1 MELSGKILQRGPIIP
16 SFVLRANINPGA
28 KQVYALLLNLC
39 GPRNRCWPSQ
49 NYIAD
54 QVGQCL
60 RSVQNY
66 LKELEAFG
74 LIATQRHRDGNIYT
88 LLPHPIV
95 IAELRRRQ
103 AQAQNEKS
111 AHANLAAGIKEEKNK
126 NTPLTPPA
134 REGVK
139 EKPHQQHSSQSADW
153 RDDALT
159 AFEALW
165 RTWPVQEARQAA
177 QRLWLRLW
185 RLGSLPPL
193 DQIQSRV
200 QANLEQNPR
209 WKRGFIP
216 FLATWLRER
225 RWDDVLQPQEQTQH
239 TKEPNILENPENQRH
254 FDSKEK
260 RQMQTADDL
269 PDAAWTQLNH
279 ILSIWP
285 VAVSEADSSR
295 IRGLWRYLFKC
306 GQLPDVKTLSS
317 AATRANQTFSRWL
330 HAYQQKAVT
339 YQSTAVRA

>member
-1 MELSGKILQRGPIIP
+1 MELSGKILQRGPIMP

-66 LKELEAFG
+66 IKELEAFG
-74 LIATQRHRDGNIYT
+74 LIAIQRHRDGNIYS

-111 AHANLAAGIKEEKNK
+111 AHAHLAAGIKEEKKK
-126 NTPLTPPA
+126 NPPLPPPV
-134 REGVK
+134 REGVQT
-139 EKPHQQHSSQSADW
+139 KPHSAGWQDE
-153 RDDALT
+153 ALT
-159 AFEALW
+159 AFETLW
-165 RTWPVQEARQAA
+165 LAWPVQEARKAA

-193 DQIQSRV
+193 DQIQSLV
-200 QANLEQNPR
+200 QANLERNPR

-216 FLATWLRER
+216 FLVTWLRER
-225 RWDDVLQPQEQTQH
+225 RWDDVIQEPKETHPQNQPKASEGH
-239 TKEPNILENPENQRH
+239 ENQRH

-260 RQMQTADDL
+260 RQTQTTDDL
-269 PDAAWTQLNH
+269 PEAAWVQLNH
-279 ILSIWP
+279 VLSIWP
-285 VAVSEADSSR
+285 VAASTEDTSR
-295 IRGLWRYLFKC
+295 IRGLWRYLFKR
-306 GQLPDVKTLSS
+306 GQLPDVKTLSC

-330 HAYQQKAVT
+330 HAYQQKTVT
-339 YQSTAVRA
+339 YQPTAVRT